1 MQFRTQYE
9 RPDRDLFR
17 TNPGREEYPT
27 FVADEDGR
35 PVVSG
40 TKNRYDEIQ
49 SHRQSV
55 ELATLLQRYAMGD
68 ETALNQRTG
77 VYEDLVDAPSSL
89 AEMYERFSDAEKQ
102 FYNLPDGFRELFG
115 NSTVNYWKEV
125 GTPEYFEKIDKF
137 MSSFQKKDNNSYG
150 NSDNN
155 KPDSKVDGNGG
166 NIDEQE

>member
-27 FVADEDGR
+27 FVSDENGR

-55 ELATLLQRYAMGD
+55 ELSTLLQRYEMGD
-68 ETALNQRTG
+68 ETALNQRAG

-89 AEMYERFSDAEKQ
+89 AEIYERFSEAEKQ

-125 GTPEYFEKIDKF
+125 GTPEYFEKLDKF
-137 MSSFQKKDNNSYG
+137 MASVGKKE
-150 NSDNN
+150 SDNN
-155 KPDSKVDGNGG
+155 NNSNNNNADDKASRNGG
-166 NIDEQE
+166 NISE

>member
-1 MQFRTQYE
+1 MKFRSQFE

-17 TNPGREEYPT
+17 TNPGRDEYDT
-27 FVADEDGR
+27 YTSDENDKPVLSGR
-35 PVVSG
+35 
-40 TKNRYDEIQ
+40 KNRYEEIQ

-89 AEMYERFSDAEKQ
+89 AEMYERFADAEQQ
-102 FYNLPDGFRELFG
+102 FYNLPEGFRELFG
-115 NSTVNYWKEV
+115 NSVVDYWKQV
-125 GTPEYFEKIDKF
+125 GTSEYMEKIDKF
-137 MSSFQKKDNNSYG
+137 MATFAKKEPDNND

-155 KPDSKVDGNGG
+155 NPYDKTGRDGG
-166 NIDEQE
+166 NIDE